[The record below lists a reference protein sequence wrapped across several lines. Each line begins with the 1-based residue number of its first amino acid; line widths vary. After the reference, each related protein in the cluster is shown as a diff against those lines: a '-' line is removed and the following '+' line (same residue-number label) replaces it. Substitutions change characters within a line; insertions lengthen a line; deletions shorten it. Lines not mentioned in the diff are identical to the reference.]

1 MTTANHENAIG
12 FSANVPTLDVPS
24 EHTGTLGNHAGGP
37 SGEYIGALELPKGT
51 GYKHSSGK
59 YLMAHDGVGI
69 TFWLANGIM
78 FASAIFFFL
87 ESQNVPKRWSASV
100 TVAGLVSLVAF
111 YNYCY
116 MRAIWVQT
124 QQSPQ
129 IFRYTDWLI
138 TVPLQV
144 IEFYLIISAV
154 KPNTGKGLLWRLMTA
169 SLIMLVAGYL
179 GDVGIS
185 ECWVSFL
192 IGMAGWF
199 WIIYEIFSGEAAKLA
214 ASCNNRAAQ
223 DAFNSMRAI
232 LTYGWSMYPIGYIVG
247 HTGPSADSGS
257 PALLNVVYNVADLVN
272 KTAFGLCVYSAA
284 RTEIDFEDD
293 DRYDNYAVSAAGKKR
308 TGFTPAKILGGIAKD
323 AGKIFN

>member
-1 MTTANHENAIG
+1 MG
-12 FSANVPTLDVPS
+12 
-24 EHTGTLGNHAGGP
+24 
-37 SGEYIGALELPKGT
+37 
-51 GYKHSSGK
+51 
-59 YLMAHDGVGI
+59 AHDGVGI

-78 FASAIFFFL
+78 FASAIFFLL

-179 GDVGIS
+179 GDT
-185 ECWVSFL
+185 
-192 IGMAGWF
+192 GMPSTACAPSSPTAGP
-199 WIIYEIFSGEAAKLA
+199 
-214 ASCNNRAAQ
+214 C
-223 DAFNSMRAI
+223 
-232 LTYGWSMYPIGYIVG
+232 T
-247 HTGPSADSGS
+247 PSAT
-257 PALLNVVYNVADLVN
+257 L
-272 KTAFGLCVYSAA
+272 SA
-284 RTEIDFEDD
+284 
-293 DRYDNYAVSAAGKKR
+293 
-308 TGFTPAKILGGIAKD
+308 TPVPPLTP
-323 AGKIFN
+323 